1 MQTLREQFRRELS
14 GPSLPLVAF
23 CVALNLLVGQITG
36 LLKVP
41 IYLDSIGTVLAA
53 VLTGPWAAVVCG
65 CLSNI
70 MAAAFGNPTM
80 MFFIPPMVSIG
91 LFAGFI
97 ARLGWFRKL
106 YLCFVGGILQGI
118 IASLLSAPIS
128 AQLFSGTTMG
138 GADFLVIFFR
148 SRGFSIFESTL
159 LQGLMMDPVDKILT
173 FTAVFFL
180 TRNLPERLVTRF
192 PGASNIQS
200 RKG

>member
-1 MQTLREQFRRELS
+1 MKTLREQFKRELS

-23 CVALNLLVGQITG
+23 CVALNLLAGQITG
-36 LLKVP
+36 LLKIPV
-41 IYLDSIGTVLAA
+41 YLDSIGTVLAA
-53 VLTGPWAAVVCG
+53 VLAGPFAAVVCG

-70 MAAAFGNPTM
+70 MAATLGNPTM

-91 LFAGFI
+91 LFAGLI

-106 YLCFVGGILQGI
+106 SLCFVGGILQGI
-118 IASLLSAPIS
+118 LAAALSAPIS

-159 LQGLMMDPVDKILT
+159 LQGLLMDPIDKVLT
-173 FTAVFFL
+173 FILVYFL

-192 PGASNIQS
+192 PGASYIRNLT
-200 RKG
+200 G